1 MVLPQENPSLRK
13 EISQKE
19 ILKSAKENQF
29 MEEIEYSLSK
39 IMKEHEKL
47 FLLFIIVFFFKGNFD
62 MFGFRRDQNQN

>member
-1 MVLPQENPSLRK
+1 MVLPQENSSLRK

-19 ILKSAKENQF
+19 ILKSSKENQY

-47 FLLFIIVFFFKGNFD
+47 FLLFIILFF
-62 MFGFRRDQNQN
+62 

>member
-1 MVLPQENPSLRK
+1 MVLPQENSSLRK

-19 ILKSAKENQF
+19 ILNQY

-47 FLLFIIVFFFKGNFD
+47 FLLFIILFF
-62 MFGFRRDQNQN
+62 